1 MKDLAIVLGI
11 RPDVIRASKILKL
24 LKESSEI
31 DFDFIWSGQ
40 HYSENMKD
48 TFFKQLNV
56 PIPDFEFNV
65 HSHSKSYDNTAEEI
79 ESVKNLGTKV
89 PTDASIVSSII
100 TNLYNH
106 FQNHKYKAAVFLGDT
121 NTVMGSIAAAQHNIP
136 IVHIE
141 GCMRSYDWRMPEE
154 KYRTIIDHL
163 SDRIYAY
170 LDSYKQ
176 QGLNEGISE
185 KIIKV
190 TGNPIVDI
198 INEHSQ
204 YFDNGSDYLE
214 ENILNLV
221 KDSFVLVTCHR
232 RENILNEESFK
243 NIVSLLNSIKNSNV
257 IFPMGYKTQ
266 EILNNSGLSL
276 NKNIKVIDPIG
287 YLEFMFLLK
296 RADFVATDSG
306 TVIEE
311 ACIMGIP
318 SIQMRYSTERPEVYD
333 VNASVKFDPTR
344 NDIKFTEI
352 IKKVKSINQGWANPF
367 GDGNSSEIIVKD
379 LIDLSNNNN
388 FKNHNPDDYSFDTTR
403 SFKE

>member
-1 MKDLAIVLGI
+1 MKDLAIILGI

-24 LKESSEI
+24 LKNQKEI
-31 DFDFIWSGQ
+31 DFDFLWSGQ

-56 PIPDFEFNV
+56 PIPDFEFTLDTQND
-65 HSHSKSYDNTAEEI
+65 ST
-79 ESVKNLGTKV
+79 
-89 PTDASIVSSII
+89 IVSSTI

-106 FQNHKYKAAVFLGDT
+106 FGNHKYKAAVFLGDT

-154 KYRTIIDHL
+154 KYRTVIDHL

-170 LDSYKQ
+170 LDSYKK

-198 INEHSQ
+198 INENFEKFESG
-204 YFDNGSDYLE
+204 FTYLE
-214 ENILNLV
+214 KDLQDTV
-221 KDSFVLVTCHR
+221 KSEYVLVTSHR
-232 RENILNEESFK
+232 RENILNIDSFT
-243 NIVSLLNSIKNSNV
+243 NIVNLLNSINDKNV

-266 EILNNSGLSL
+266 EILKNSKLKL
-276 NKNIKVIDPIG
+276 NSNIKVLDPIG
-287 YLEFMFLLK
+287 YLEFMYLLK
-296 RADFVATDSG
+296 NSAFVATDSG
-306 TVIEE
+306 TVVEE
-311 ACIMGIP
+311 ACILGIP

-333 VNASVKFDPTR
+333 VKASVKFDPTED
-344 NDIKFTEI
+344 NPHISKILGDVEALNK
-352 IKKVKSINQGWANPF
+352 NWDNPF
-367 GDGNSSEIIVKD
+367 GSGDASEIIVND
-379 LIDLSNNNN
+379 LIELSKSNN
-388 FKNHNPDDYSFDTTR
+388 FKKHKPSDYAFDVSN

>member
-24 LKESSEI
+24 LNNQNEVEY
-31 DFDFIWSGQ
+31 DFIWSGQ
-40 HYSENMKD
+40 HYSDNMKD
-48 TFFKQLNV
+48 TFFRQLNV
-56 PIPDFEFNV
+56 PIPDFEFTV
-65 HSHSKSYDNTAEEI
+65 DT
-79 ESVKNLGTKV
+79 KN
-89 PTDASIVSSII
+89 DASVVSSTI

-106 FQNHKYKAAVFLGDT
+106 FEVHKYKAAVFLGDT

-154 KYRTIIDHL
+154 KYRTVIDHL

-176 QGLNEGISE
+176 QGLNEGISSN
-185 KIIKV
+185 IIKV

-198 INEHSQ
+198 INENSKQ
-204 YFDNGSDYLE
+204 FDSGLTYLDKE
-214 ENILNLV
+214 LQNNLE
-221 KDSFVLVTCHR
+221 KSYVLVTSHR
-232 RENILNEESFK
+232 RENILEPKSFK
-243 NIVSLLNSIKNSNV
+243 NIIKLLNSINNENV

-266 EILNNSGLSL
+266 EVLKNSKLELNE
-276 NKNIKVIDPIG
+276 NIKVIDPIG
-287 YLEFMFLLK
+287 YLEFMYLLK
-296 RADFVATDSG
+296 NANFVATDSG
-306 TVIEE
+306 TVVEE
-311 ACIMGIP
+311 ACIMGVP

-333 VNASVKFDPTR
+333 VKASIKFDPTIE
-344 NDIKFTEI
+344 DIDINEI
-352 IKKVKSINQGWANPF
+352 INKVKSLNPNWKNPF

-379 LIDLSNNNN
+379 LLELSKNNDFKKHKPIDYPFDVSN
-388 FKNHNPDDYSFDTTR
+388 